1 MKLQAMP
8 VNSQRYGKS
17 TRPPPPL
24 PLPTV
29 QCCGGQSAQQKV
41 QAEIVHRVHIS
52 DAYTPKTGQRVGVR
66 RGNGIR
72 NSLPSLERPKILV
85 SLSLHLP
92 LSIYLSFYNH
102 IKYGASICG
111 ICGLQYPHE
120 TGVTICPFSH
130 FKRVFPMTVHQ
141 AYLSP

>member
-1 MKLQAMP
+1 MIQESKKKKKHNKAKTNCKFVPMCTRKPLNDEAA
-8 VNSQRYGKS
+8 SDAGKQPAVRQKH
-17 TRPPPPL
+17 TPPPF

-102 IKYGASICG
+102 TKYGAFICG
-111 ICGLQYPHE
+111 ICGL
-120 TGVTICPFSH
+120 
-130 FKRVFPMTVHQ
+130 
-141 AYLSP
+141 